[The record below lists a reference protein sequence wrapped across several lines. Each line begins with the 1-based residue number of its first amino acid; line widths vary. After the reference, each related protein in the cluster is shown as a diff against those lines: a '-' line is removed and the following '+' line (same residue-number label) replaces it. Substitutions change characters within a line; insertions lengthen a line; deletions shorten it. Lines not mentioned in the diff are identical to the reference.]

1 MQLRMLTY
9 ADVAELGAHACS
21 KCLAKRAP
29 DAQRIFCG
37 CIPGTMAKNE
47 ESGDCDRCASYS
59 TCPEH
64 HYWADC
70 IADDIKMEDGSI
82 VKAVDGSC
90 RACSLLS
97 CPRTLFTCFT
107 STLFTCFTAA
117 RLAPVVP
124 SYSVY
129 LLSVYISTNTDAA
142 AVVRSFFFFLRRCSI
157 LDDARC

>member
-1 MQLRMLTY
+1 MLTY
-9 ADVAELGAHACS
+9 ADVTELGAHACS
-21 KCLAKRAP
+21 NCPAKRAP

-47 ESGDCDRCASYS
+47 ESGDCDHCASYS

-70 IADDIKMEDGSI
+70 IADDIKMAVGSL

-90 RACSLLS
+90 VLCLLAVLVLCLLALLS
-97 CPRTLFTCFT
+97 RV
-107 STLFTCFTAA
+107 
-117 RLAPVVP
+117 LAPVVP

-129 LLSVYISTNTDAA
+129 LLS
-142 AVVRSFFFFLRRCSI
+142 
-157 LDDARC
+157 

>member
-64 HYWADC
+64 HYWSDC

-90 RACSLLS
+90 RTSRSCRAHVLCLL
-97 CPRTLFTCFT
+97 
-107 STLFTCFTAA
+107 A
-117 RLAPVVP
+117 
-124 SYSVY
+124 
-129 LLSVYISTNTDAA
+129 
-142 AVVRSFFFFLRRCSI
+142 FLVQKYKY
-157 LDDARC
+157 

>member
-1 MQLRMLTY
+1 MLTY

-90 RACSLLS
+90 RTSRSCRAHVLCLL
-97 CPRTLFTCFT
+97 P
-107 STLFTCFTAA
+107 
-117 RLAPVVP
+117 
-124 SYSVY
+124 
-129 LLSVYISTNTDAA
+129 
-142 AVVRSFFFFLRRCSI
+142 FLVQKYKY
-157 LDDARC
+157 